1 MDLKQ
6 LLFGREAERAP
17 RLRQAA
23 GSTEEWLPVA
33 DIRDGVVQLK
43 DGRVIKILEVLPV
56 NFLLKSPAEQAN
68 IIFYYAS
75 YLKIAPDR
83 LQICVQ
89 TRSPDISAY
98 TQYMRECQRREENEK
113 CREMNEDTISEVR
126 RLAGES
132 THKRLFLVYQL
143 EPGMKL
149 RAPTRQGEADRMLE
163 EEQTARLYLDRCG
176 VEVVRPQYADNFLL
190 NTLYE
195 TINPRTSKS
204 NPLTQEVFD
213 SLSPLAGMTEEE
225 FTHEA
230 QTILTEPEEDST
242 QEEEPVE
249 NFSEEPQEPEFPV
262 PDEDCAWSVGP
273 IPKMPKKRRRA
284 KTRKP
289 RPERRKRREKPSSAG
304 EDVVSP
310 GSLDVADILAC
321 GALDLRHRDYV
332 VADGVYHSYLYIAG
346 YGYDSVIG
354 NGWLAPLMAGQ
365 GIDVTFYMLRQPREK
380 VLPKIAQMTMMN
392 RSRMRDVGDA
402 RQDFEELDSAIAAGL
417 YIKEKMNREG
427 EDLYYMVTLIGASA
441 RTPEEL
447 ERRVAQ
453 VETLCTSMGMT
464 AKRCDY
470 EQEKAYL
477 SSLPLLTLDAS
488 IERKGRRNILTTS
501 LARSFPFSSYQICDE
516 KGIVLGINL
525 HNSSLCMIDPFDS
538 SKYESPHISVLGMTG
553 GGKTMFLQCLAMRF
567 REQGARVII
576 IAPQKGFEY
585 RSACEALGGRYIKLA
600 PSSPDCLNLMDIWR
614 TSLDPD
620 AGIRGLEKRNDSLL
634 AAKVSVL
641 HAFFS
646 LRKPD
651 MTEEDKNLLDAAIV
665 RCYGKFGV
673 THDNASLHRA
683 DGSRRQ
689 MPTLSDLYEVLDAD
703 DATRHLAVLLLR
715 FVNGSARSLGG
726 RTNVDLD
733 NDYIVIDISE
743 IGKDLQ
749 AEGMLIATEFGY
761 DCCKEQRTRKKVIFC
776 DELWTLIGPGST
788 RVAADYIIE
797 MVKLLRSYGSCFV
810 NATQDLEDYFAL
822 DGGKYGQA
830 ILNACRIKVIFPL
843 VEKEALRV
851 QRELDLSDEETMQIT
866 RNRRGEALLCAG
878 QNRINVA
885 IRPSEKEYELITTSR
900 EDLAR
905 QERRRREMQEETT

>member
-6 LLFGREAERAP
+6 LLFGRAAERGLH
-17 RLRQAA
+17 LRQAA

-33 DIRDGVVQLK
+33 DIRDGIIRLK
-43 DGRVIKILEVLPV
+43 DGRIVKILEVLPV

-163 EEQTARLYLDRCG
+163 EAHTARLYLDRCG
-176 VEVVRPQYADNFLL
+176 VEVVQPRYADNFHL

-195 TINPRTSKS
+195 ALNPRTAKS

-213 SLSPLAGMTEEE
+213 SLSPLAGVTQEELADAAAE
-225 FTHEA
+225 IA
-230 QTILTEPEEDST
+230 QEPEDFST
-242 QEEEPVE
+242 ETEEPVE
-249 NFSEEPQEPEFPV
+249 NIPDKAQEPELPA
-262 PDEDCAWSVGP
+262 PDEGCTWSVGP
-273 IPKMPKKRRRA
+273 IPRMPKKRRKA
-284 KTRKP
+284 KKKAQRP
-289 RPERRKRREKPSSAG
+289 RRHRRKKPAPAA
-304 EDVVSP
+304 EDAVLP
-310 GSLDVADILAC
+310 GSLSVADILCC

-427 EDLYYMVTLIGASA
+427 EDLYYMVTIIGASA

-673 THDNASLHRA
+673 THDNASLRRA

>member
-6 LLFGREAERAP
+6 LLLGTQNRKPSAAP
-17 RLRQAA
+17 KAP
-23 GSTEEWLPVA
+23 GSTEGWLPVR
-33 DIRDGVVQLK
+33 DIRNGVVLLR
-43 DGRVIKILEVLPV
+43 DGRFIKIVEVLPV

-68 IIFYYAS
+68 IIFYYAA

-83 LQICVQ
+83 LQICIQ
-89 TRSPDISAY
+89 TQSPDISAY
-98 TQYMRECQRREENEK
+98 TQRMRECQQREENEK
-113 CREMNEDTISEVR
+113 CREMNEDTIREVKY
-126 RLAGES
+126 LAGES

-143 EPGMKL
+143 EPRMKL
-149 RAPTRQGEADRMLE
+149 RAPTMQGVADRMLE
-163 EEQTARLYLDRCG
+163 EEQTARRYLELCG
-176 VEVVRPQYADNFLL
+176 LEVTQPDYADNFLM

-195 TINPRTSKS
+195 ILNPRTAKS
-204 NPLTQEVFD
+204 NPLTREVFD
-213 SLSPLAGMTEEE
+213 ALSPLAGVTQEELAGAAAE
-225 FTHEA
+225 IA
-230 QTILTEPEEDST
+230 QEPEDFST
-242 QEEEPVE
+242 EAEEPVE
-249 NFSEEPQEPEFPV
+249 DFQEEPEPDFSASGA
-262 PDEDCAWSVGP
+262 DCAWNVGP
-273 IPKMPKKRRRA
+273 IPRMPKKRRRV
-284 KTRKP
+284 KKRTP
-289 RPERRKRREKPSSAG
+289 RPKRREKAAPAG

-321 GALDLRHRDYV
+321 GALDLRHRDYI
-332 VADGVYHSYLYIAG
+332 VADGVYRSYLYIAG

-354 NGWLAPLMAGQ
+354 NGWLAPLIEAGR
-365 GIDVTFYMLRQPREK
+365 GIDVMFYMLRQPRAK
-380 VLPKIAQMTMMN
+380 ILSHIAQTTMMN
-392 RSRMRDVGDA
+392 RSRMRDVGVA

-417 YIKEKMNREG
+417 YLKEKMNREG
-427 EDLYYMVTLIGASA
+427 EDFYYMVTLIGASA

-464 AKRCDY
+464 ARRCDY

-477 SSLPLLTLDAS
+477 SSLPLLTLDPS

-516 KGIVLGINL
+516 KGVVLGINL

-567 REQGARVII
+567 REQGVKVII

-585 RSACEALGGRYIKLA
+585 RPACEALGGRYIKLA

-620 AGIRGLEKRNDSLL
+620 AGIRGLETRSDSLL
-634 AAKVSVL
+634 AAKISVL

-665 RCYGKFGV
+665 RCYGKFGI
-673 THDNASLHRA
+673 THDNASLCRA
-683 DGSRRQ
+683 DGSRKP
-689 MPTLSDLYEVLDAD
+689 MPTFRDLYEVLEGE

-715 FVNGSARSLGG
+715 LVKGSARSLGG
-726 RTNVDLD
+726 QTNVDLD
-733 NDYIVIDISE
+733 NDYIVIDISD

-761 DCCKEQRTRKKVIFC
+761 DCCKEQRTRKKVFVC
-776 DELWTLIGPGST
+776 DELWTLIGSGST
-788 RVAADYIIE
+788 RVAADYVIE

-822 DGGKYGQA
+822 DDGKYGQA

-851 QRELDLSDEETMQIT
+851 QRELDLSDEETLQIM

-900 EDLAR
+900 EDLVR
-905 QERRRREMQEETT
+905 QEQRRREMQEETT